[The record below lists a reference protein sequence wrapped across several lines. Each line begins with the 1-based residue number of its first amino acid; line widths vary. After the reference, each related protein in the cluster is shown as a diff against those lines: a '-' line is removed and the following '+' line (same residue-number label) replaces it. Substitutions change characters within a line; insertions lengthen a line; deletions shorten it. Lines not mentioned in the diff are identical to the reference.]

1 MAIATGTIAAGA
13 AVVGAATSAV
23 GAYQGWKSGKEAQQD
38 IADQKDLYAQQA
50 LDITDQIAAEGVIY
64 EDELDMIRK
73 QTQFAEN
80 KLLAG
85 TGQGLDSLTDKIGE
99 SLDVVYGGSK
109 YGGGSGER
117 IKVEAKEA
125 HEEGIRDIQ
134 DSYELGMEELALRD
148 EEANRE
154 ALIRHEQI
162 VGALEAQQKE
172 LEAMST

>member
-1 MAIATGTIAAGA
+1 MLPDPVNTAIKVSVPDLLI
-13 AVVGAATSAV
+13 
-23 GAYQGWKSGKEAQQD
+23 GW
-38 IADQKDLYAQQA
+38 
-50 LDITDQIAAEGVIY
+50 
-64 EDELDMIRK
+64 
-73 QTQFAEN
+73 
-80 KLLAG
+80 
-85 TGQGLDSLTDKIGE
+85 
-99 SLDVVYGGSK
+99 
-109 YGGGSGER
+109 